1 MGLTKKTTK
10 GAIYMSQNRK
20 RNGIALAVLT
30 ACVLIFML
38 IANTIQTDYGYVRI
52 STESFALN
60 DGIITYK
67 LYRPET
73 ATADNPAPAVL
84 LLHGYQNDK
93 DTCDA
98 YAIELAR
105 RGAVVMAIDEY
116 GHGNTTL
123 GMRNRGSVNHKFS
136 VNYGTEGVQVKEI
149 SGTGRYKLMMNFS
162 NLDFFNKVYSQDA
175 QGNAML
181 DTSMGGAAAYGLLS
195 GFDFVDG
202 TRVGISGHSMGTW
215 ASWSTAAAWSSAKD
229 ANGQDISPKCI
240 VLQCGELFYDAAF
253 DEKDIQFNNVLLL
266 QAKYD
271 EFNYFRDY
279 QNTVS
284 DALLDTPLRQEFLG
298 TSDGAWNTT
307 FGDFAD
313 GSARRIELLI
323 TNHRLTT
330 HDAHGMTAAMNWF
343 DQAIDLPT
351 TLSPSDHVYGMK
363 ENLGLLAMLTAIA
376 AMIPVLE
383 LLLTLPFF
391 RKVSFSLPERPH
403 RIQTGWKWWKGA
415 LITVLISGL
424 TYPFMT
430 QLGHALLPLPE
441 NIFRMTIGNGFLSWY
456 MLLILIMLATTIIP
470 YRRSRK
476 HGNPMDF
483 VDLGLSRPECAEKL
497 DWDLCGK
504 GALLAALMVGYLY
517 LVTISCTALFGLDLR
532 YIWPFFRGFTCA
544 RFAQFLVYLP
554 VFVLFF
560 VLNNSKI
567 FAQMRQ
573 SATDK
578 PGVKGFL
585 SCWWKNAFCMV
596 GGIVLLMLLE
606 YIPFFADIGPGAD
619 LLFTP
624 TFGGPF
630 MSLMIVFV
638 PQVLVFSLLCTY
650 AYRRTKSVYVGGFTA
665 AIMACWIV
673 TGGSAMF

>member
-1 MGLTKKTTK
+1 M
-10 GAIYMSQNRK
+10 NRK
-20 RNGIALAVLT
+20 RYGAALAVLT
-30 ACVLIFML
+30 VCVLIFML
-38 IANTIQTDYGYVRI
+38 VANTIQTDHGRVTI
-52 STESFALN
+52 TTEAFQLG

-73 ATADNPAPAVL
+73 ATEDTPAPAVL

-136 VNYGTEGVQVKEI
+136 VNYGTEGVHVTEI

-162 NLDFFNKVYSQDA
+162 NLDFFNKAYSQDTE
-175 QGNAML
+175 GNTLL

-195 GFDFVDG
+195 GFDFVDSSRMG
-202 TRVGISGHSMGTW
+202 VSGHSMGTW
-215 ASWSTAAAWSSAKD
+215 ASWSTAAAWSGAKD
-229 ANGQDISPKCI
+229 ADGQDISPKCI

-284 DALLDTPLRQEFLG
+284 DTLLDTPLRQEFLG

-307 FGDFAD
+307 FGDIAD
-313 GSARRIELLI
+313 GSARRIQLLI

-330 HDAHGMTAAMNWF
+330 HDRNGMTAAMDWF

-351 TLSPSDHVYGMK
+351 TLPTSDHVYSVK
-363 ENLGLLAMLTAIA
+363 ENLGLLAMLSAIA

-391 RKVSFSLPERPH
+391 RKVSFSLPERPN

-415 LITVLISGL
+415 LVTVLISGL

-456 MLLILIMLATTIIP
+456 LLLIIIMLATTIVP

-476 HGNPMDF
+476 RGEPMDY
-483 VDLGLSRPECAEKL
+483 VDLGLSRPECAGKL
-497 DWDLCGK
+497 DWALCGK
-504 GALLAALMVGYLY
+504 GALLAAIMVGYLY
-517 LVTISCTALFGLDLR
+517 LVTICCTALFGLDLR
-532 YIWPFFRGFTCA
+532 YIWPFFRRFTGA

-554 VFVLFF
+554 VFALFF

-596 GGIVLLMLLE
+596 GGILLLMLLE

-638 PQVLVFSLLCTY
+638 PQVVVFSLLCTY

-665 AIMACWIV
+665 AMMACWIV